1 MDFHATPT
9 GGVFADATTV
19 RASSTNPVEMPIFS
33 GPHAYP
39 RFAAGPAF
47 GSGPYQVTDA
57 QGNLLTDFAGEPVM
71 SKGSFDPSVI
81 GRDPANV
88 EVIPKIYPIRL
99 KSGNVIYVKE
109 AEVIRPVGAD
119 LPAAQFSVPIGGD
132 KMRRTWMPST
142 DYASD
147 LERSLD
153 VRVDSAPLMFRSDV
167 PFTRRDIVAANLQS
181 YMDQVRSGMGDLG
194 SIQGI
199 RSRLVSSSD
208 PLAEA
213 MPGGGIL
220 DDAPGDVGADI
231 SWVDEV
237 PSDLSRT
244 ARQQVVGLD
253 DSGLERLA
261 SDPTASPD
269 LREAASE
276 LLDARR
282 SGRARASEQW
292 VNDAI
297 DPMTREARA
306 EVARLDDAE
315 LRRLASDPSQLPDIH
330 RAANELITL
339 RETAK
344 ADGINRQAESER
356 GFPGDR
362 ALVERPR
369 EAGPREPN
377 GHLSRA
383 ELPTLDIRTPDARVP
398 DPRISDPRI
407 SDPRISDPRISDPLI
422 PEARIPEIPPPDLT
436 RERRVRVPEV
446 DEAPMTVVKA
456 EEGLYP
462 RVIAHD
468 ELIRVYHDLDTG
480 EVRTEPLA
488 MPTEPIV
495 VKHDDTPPPIE
506 SRFSGHRKITPR
518 GGYVFTKPV
527 GERRRKASSKRH
539 PYLRKGELRRR

>member
-1 MDFHATPT
+1 M
-9 GGVFADATTV
+9 
-19 RASSTNPVEMPIFS
+19 EMPIFS

-57 QGNLLTDFAGEPVM
+57 QDNLLTDFAGQPVM
-71 SKGSFDPSVI
+71 SKGSFDPSII

-88 EVIPKIYPIRL
+88 EVIPKIYPIRF

-109 AEVIRPVGAD
+109 AEVIRPVAAD

-142 DYASD
+142 DYVSD

-199 RSRLVSSSD
+199 RSRLANSSD
-208 PLAEA
+208 PLAEP
-213 MPGGGIL
+213 MPSGGIL
-220 DDAPGDVGADI
+220 DDAPGDVGTDI

-269 LREAASE
+269 LRDAASE
-276 LLDARR
+276 LLNARR

-306 EVARLDDAE
+306 EVARLDDAA
-315 LRRLASDPSQLPDIH
+315 LRRLASDPSQLPDIR

-339 RETAK
+339 RETTR

-362 ALVERPR
+362 ALAERPR

-383 ELPTLDIRTPDARVP
+383 GLPTLDIRTPDARVP

-407 SDPRISDPRISDPLI
+407 PDPRIPDARIPDPRIS
-422 PEARIPEIPPPDLT
+422 EIPPPDLT

-539 PYLRKGELRRR
+539 PYLRNGELRRR